1 MSIRLYA
8 DVWDT
13 FRGNADE
20 KLSALAIADWAN
32 DDGRVL
38 CTPIELASKARIT
51 HGTAC
56 EVLRKLVDC
65 GFLAPISGA
74 WYQIQLPAH
83 PGGEAPR

>member
-1 MSIRLYA
+1 MSIRLYV

-13 FRGNADE
+13 FRGTADE

-38 CTPIELASKARIT
+38 CTPIELASKARIA

-74 WYQIQLPAH
+74 WYQINLPAH
-83 PGGEAPR
+83 ARGEAPR

>member
-8 DVWDT
+8 DVWDA
-13 FRGNADE
+13 FRGTADE

-56 EVLRKLVDC
+56 KVLRKLVDR

-74 WYQIQLPAH
+74 WYQINMPAR
-83 PGGEAPR
+83 PGCEAPK